1 MKHILMIIILII
13 VLIVPVSAQ
22 ELMAPRVPDRAEKF
36 MPADQKN
43 FGDAVLE
50 LLQDALL
57 LLRPDLREAAAVC
70 VSVVAVMLS
79 LSLLQT
85 FPGASERTINLA
97 GNTGIALILLR
108 STGSLV
114 NLASSTINELSEY
127 GRLLLPVMTAA
138 LAAQGGVGTS
148 AALYAGTAFFDALLT
163 SVIKNILTPAV
174 YLFLI
179 LAVAG
184 SAVGESVLEKMRDTM
199 KWATTWSLK
208 TILYIYTGYIGVT
221 GVISG
226 TTDAAALKA
235 AKLTISSVVP
245 VVGSI
250 LSDASEAVLVSAGTV
265 KNAAGIYGLFAILA
279 IWIGPFLQI
288 GAHYL
293 LLKATGAVCSVFG
306 SKASTG
312 LIQDFCSALG
322 LLLAMTGTISLM
334 LLISLVC
341 FFKGVG

>member
-1 MKHILMIIILII
+1 MKHFLMLILLII
-13 VLIVPVSAQ
+13 VLVMPVSAQ
-22 ELMAPRVPDRAEKF
+22 ELTAPTIPDSAVKF
-36 MPADQKN
+36 MPSDQKN
-43 FGDAVLE
+43 FGEGLLE
-50 LLQDALL
+50 VLQDALL
-57 LLRPDLREAAAVC
+57 YIRPDLKEAATVC
-70 VSVVAVMLS
+70 VGVVAVMLA
-79 LSLLQT
+79 LSVLHS
-85 FPGASERTINLA
+85 FPGASEKTVNLA

-114 NLASSTINELSEY
+114 NLASTTITEISEY
-127 GRLLLPVMTAA
+127 GKLLLPVMTAA
-138 LAAQGGVGTS
+138 LAGQGGIGTS

-163 SVIKNILTPAV
+163 SVIRNLLTPGV

-179 LAVAG
+179 LAVAC
-184 SAVGESVLEKMRDTM
+184 SAVGENVLEKMRDTI

-208 TILYIYTGYIGVT
+208 TILYIYTGYIGIT

-226 TTDAAALKA
+226 ATDAAALKA

-245 VVGSI
+245 VVGGI

-265 KNAAGIYGLFAILA
+265 KNAVGIYGLFAVLA

-288 GAHYL
+288 GSHYL
-293 LLKATGAVCSVFG
+293 LLKATGAICSVFG
-306 SKASTG
+306 SKSGTV
-312 LIQDFCSALG
+312 LVHDFCSALG

-341 FFKGVG
+341 YFKGVG

>member
-1 MKHILMIIILII
+1 MKHILMIFLLII
-13 VLIVPVSAQ
+13 VLAVPVSAQ
-22 ELMAPRVPDRAEKF
+22 ELTAPTVPDQAKKF
-36 MPADQKN
+36 MPSDQKN
-43 FGDAVLE
+43 FGEGFLE
-50 LLQDALL
+50 VVQDALL
-57 LLRPDLREAAAVC
+57 YVRPDLREAATVC
-70 VSVVAVMLS
+70 MSLVAVMLA
-79 LSLLQT
+79 LSLLHT
-85 FPGASERTINLA
+85 FPGASEKTVNLA

-108 STGSLV
+108 STDSLV
-114 NLASSTINELSEY
+114 NLASTTIAEISEY

-138 LAAQGGVGTS
+138 LAGQGGVSTS

-163 SVIKNILTPAV
+163 SVIRNLLTPAV

-179 LAVAG
+179 LAVAC
-184 SAVGESVLEKMRDTM
+184 SAVGEEVLEKMRDTM

-208 TILYIYTGYIGVT
+208 TILYIYTGYIGIT

-226 TTDAAALKA
+226 ATDAAALKA
-235 AKLTISSVVP
+235 AKLTISSAVP
-245 VVGSI
+245 VVGGI

-265 KNAAGIYGLFAILA
+265 KNAVGIYGLFAILA

-288 GAHYL
+288 GSHYL
-293 LLKATGAVCSVFG
+293 LLKATGAICSVFG
-306 SKASTG
+306 SKSGTV
-312 LIQDFCSALG
+312 LVHDFCSALG